1 MQDYKL
7 PSDDYR
13 KEIVLTGDIEKAFSD
28 VEAVRRQ
35 GCEIYDNILDA
46 IDAAAGRNVSAVFV
60 IISGLSGRLKTAL
73 GALRDVNSRA
83 KIILLAQTYEE
94 PAAMQLVDST
104 SNGAGLADDYLICP
118 IRFADVV
125 SYVSGGA
132 TGTIDDIKDIKSVGL
147 DGRDVEAKLAL
158 KLKTLEKLA
167 TTDELTGL
175 KNRRYIWEF
184 CRQVIQR
191 GKRANGRVTLLIFD
205 IDNFKHYNDVYGH
218 SAGDKVLRQAGLLMQ
233 RCCRRHDVV
242 ARVGGDEFVV
252 VFWDERQLEALG
264 SATERRS
271 ATTDHPKEVIFI
283 AKRFRKELKK
293 TEFHLLG
300 TEGKGVLTISGG
312 LAGFPRD
319 GSTVEELFEQ
329 ADKALLEA
337 KSRGKNRIYL
347 VGRPES
353 DITDIE

>member
-7 PSDDYR
+7 LSDDYTKR
-13 KEIVLTGDIEKAFSD
+13 IVLTGDIEKAFSD
-28 VEAVRRQ
+28 VEAVRRL
-35 GCEIYDNILDA
+35 GCRIYGNILDA
-46 IDAAAGRNVSAVFV
+46 IEAAASRDVSAVIV
-60 IISGLSGRLKTAL
+60 IIPGVTARLKQ
-73 GALRDVNSRA
+73 ALRAIRELNSQT
-83 KIILLAQTYEE
+83 KIILLAQTYQE
-94 PAAMQLVDST
+94 PGAMALVKST
-104 SNGAGLADDYLICP
+104 FNGAGLADDYLICP
-118 IRFADVV
+118 MEFSQLI
-125 SYVSGGA
+125 SYVSGYG
-132 TGTIDDIKDIKSVGL
+132 TGGVKDFSSTPAAPASVETAL
-147 DGRDVEAKLAL
+147 SL

-184 CRQVIQR
+184 CRQIIDRSKKEIGQ
-191 GKRANGRVTLLIFD
+191 VTLLIFD

-242 ARVGGDEFVV
+242 ARVGGDEFLV
-252 VFWDERQLEALG
+252 VFWDERQPETAG
-264 SATERRS
+264 SAAERRS
-271 ATTDHPKEVIFI
+271 SATDHPNEVIFI

-293 TEFHLLG
+293 TKFHLLG
-300 TEGKGVLTISGG
+300 PEGKGVLTISGG
-312 LAGFPRD
+312 LAGYPRD
-319 GSTVEELFEQ
+319 GSTVEELFGQ

-347 VGRPES
+347 VGEPKG